1 LQSCDTIYSTNRT
14 TDVNSKHVHFV
25 LYSWIPSRTERGR
38 SVTVYE
44 YQVQI
49 RATYICQ
56 ISV

>member
-1 LQSCDTIYSTNRT
+1 MIYSTNRT

-25 LYSWIPSRTERGR
+25 LYSWIPSSTGPGR
-38 SVTVYE
+38 PVTVYE
-44 YQVQI
+44 YQGQI